1 MVFYEVAF
9 MIGIVLIAHARIAS
23 ESKKTIEH
31 VLGEQPFLTA
41 IDVEDSDQIDD
52 SLERMKTAI
61 KQCDT
66 GDGVLVFAD
75 MFGGTPCNIAQ
86 SSALVGCEV
95 ISGFNIPSL
104 IKAVSERSSARDLK
118 TLARNTV
125 KTGKQYMCVTSEFM
139 SHHKELPQHG

>member
-1 MVFYEVAF
+1 

-41 IDVEDSDQIDD
+41 IDVENSEQIDS
-52 SLERMKTAI
+52 SLELMKAAI
-61 KQCDT
+61 QQCDA

-86 SSALVGCEV
+86 SSAMVDCEV

-104 IKAVSERSSARDLK
+104 IKAVTERGSACDLK
-118 TLARNTV
+118 TLARDTV
-125 KTGKQYMCVTSEFM
+125 ATGKQYMCVTSEFM
-139 SHHKELPQHG
+139 TPHKELAQHG

>member
-1 MVFYEVAF
+1 
-9 MIGIVLIAHARIAS
+9 MIGIVLIAHAKIAS

-41 IDVEDSDQIDD
+41 IDVEDSDHIDQ
-52 SLERMKTAI
+52 SLELMKLAI
-61 KQCDT
+61 QQCDA

-86 SSALVGCEV
+86 SSALAGCEV

-104 IKAVSERSSARDLK
+104 IKAVSERAAATDLK
-118 TLARNTV
+118 TLAQDTV
-125 KTGKQYMCVTSEFM
+125 AAGKQYMCVTSEFM
-139 SHHKELPQHG
+139 TDHKELTQHG